1 MGMLNAANTALGAG
15 GVAGV
20 FAVDNT
26 TDIIF
31 TYASDGAVSGTIS
44 TLDYASDGFIVF
56 VVVTPLPFVVGSSVF
71 NLSFVGGVS

>member
-44 TLDYASDGFIVF
+44 TLDYASDRH
-56 VVVTPLPFVVGSSVF
+56 
-71 NLSFVGGVS
+71 NLMLAEQAPHRLQQLVQLEVLLS